1 MNRVLTHDNNAVKS
15 ANPTMG
21 DAGRPKGNNG
31 GWYKSQFTLMKVA
44 VGGTGGR
51 LVGASNSNRNEGA
64 VLQLV
69 RGR

>member
-1 MNRVLTHDNNAVKS
+1 
-15 ANPTMG
+15 MG